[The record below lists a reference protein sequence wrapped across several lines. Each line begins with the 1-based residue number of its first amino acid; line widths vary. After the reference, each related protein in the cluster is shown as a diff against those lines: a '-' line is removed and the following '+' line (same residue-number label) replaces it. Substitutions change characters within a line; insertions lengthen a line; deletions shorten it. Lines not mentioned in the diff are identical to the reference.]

1 MKERVLVES
10 KIKEK
15 TLLRLEIT
23 KQLLGLWVTSQI
35 SQLKTYQNKKAKVL
49 IIAMKILLEANIV

>member
-1 MKERVLVES
+1 MGINNVMKERVLVES
-10 KIKEK
+10 KLKKK

-35 SQLKTYQNKKAKVL
+35 SIKDLSKNKSKSV
-49 IIAMKILLEANIV
+49 NYSW